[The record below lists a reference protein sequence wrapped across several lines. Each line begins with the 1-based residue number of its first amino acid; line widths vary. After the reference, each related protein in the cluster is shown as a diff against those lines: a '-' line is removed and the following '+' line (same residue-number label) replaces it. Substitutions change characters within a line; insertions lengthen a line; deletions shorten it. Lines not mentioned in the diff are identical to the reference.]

1 MDENELDEVLN
12 IFVDEVNWGKK
23 NNFYI
28 IVSINLYYIKG
39 WRGVWQKDDEGVSGV
54 KGNKRC

>member
-39 WRGVWQKDDEGVSGV
+39 WRGV
-54 KGNKRC
+54 